1 MQSGNSM
8 QETGSSRQSNRLI
21 NSSQRISGFTL
32 IELLTVITIFAVIA
46 GFTTMAVRNDPHRIL
61 ENSAKRFVDQFTL
74 ISEEAALHGLDYGLR
89 IEKTDYAYR
98 LWDNLQWRAPKDEYL
113 ATRTTF
119 PPELDVELILE
130 PGSELILD
138 SESDP
143 DKQGL
148 DKEYEEP
155 PQILLL
161 SSGEITP
168 FSLLIRSVFSDDYLE
183 IKFDALG
190 RASVERHNAG

>member
-1 MQSGNSM
+1 M
-8 QETGSSRQSNRLI
+8 QETGSSRQTNHSITPLRRL
-21 NSSQRISGFTL
+21 SGFTL

-46 GFTTMAVRNDPHRIL
+46 GFTTMAVRQDPHRIL

-89 IEKTDYAYR
+89 IEKTDYAYQ
-98 LWDNLQWRAPKDEYL
+98 LWDNLQWRTPKDEYL

-119 PPELDVELILE
+119 PEELDVELILE
-130 PGSELILD
+130 PGSELILE

-143 DKQGL
+143 DDRDL
-148 DKEYEEP
+148 EKERIEP

-168 FSLLIRSVFSDDYLE
+168 FSLMIRSVFSDDYLE

-190 RASVERHNAG
+190 RASVVRHNAG